1 MAVIQSFA
9 KNFGLYGQRVGCMSI
24 PNEDENWVK
33 LMNDFLGSRVR
44 KLYSSNPR
52 LGSDIIKT
60 VLSDPKMRSQ
70 WDKDIFTMSQRIVE
84 MRQSLY
90 NEIQKLNPT
99 QDWSYI
105 IKQQG
110 MFAYTHIKQDQ
121 VVKLRE
127 QSNIYMLEM
136 GRVSICGIN
145 SKNVARVGQAFHKVT
160 TS

>member
-1 MAVIQSFA
+1 
-9 KNFGLYGQRVGCMSI
+9 MSI

-52 LGSDIIKT
+52 FGSDIIKT

-70 WDKDIFTMSQRIVE
+70 WDKDIFTMSQRIIE

-90 NEIQKLNPT
+90 NEIKKLNPT

-105 IKQQG
+105 
-110 MFAYTHIKQDQ
+110 
-121 VVKLRE
+121 VK
-127 QSNIYMLEM
+127 
-136 GRVSICGIN
+136 
-145 SKNVARVGQAFHKVT
+145 
-160 TS
+160 